1 MHEISDKRADIS
13 GQGGYIGGH
22 PSLKSSISLKTTCF
36 SYLFL
41 GNNAPL
47 QFFFSF
53 LSHTPP
59 KGGRPWAM
67 ACRRLQPRSA
77 KSEQVL
83 SQFLCLRNPGRD
95 SLDTVLWG
103 LSQCCNQG
111 VGSA

>member
-47 QFFFSF
+47 QFFFF
-53 LSHTPP
+53 LFKSHSP
-59 KGGRPWAM
+59 KRWKALGYGM
-67 ACRRLQPRSA
+67 
-77 KSEQVL
+77 
-83 SQFLCLRNPGRD
+83 
-95 SLDTVLWG
+95 
-103 LSQCCNQG
+103 
-111 VGSA
+111 